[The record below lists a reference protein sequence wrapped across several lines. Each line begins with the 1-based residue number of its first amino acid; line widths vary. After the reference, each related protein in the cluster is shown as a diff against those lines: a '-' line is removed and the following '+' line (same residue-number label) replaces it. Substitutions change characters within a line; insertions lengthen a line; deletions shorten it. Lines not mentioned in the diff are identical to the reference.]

1 METAVAIRAEYVQVL
16 VDSYQRSARPRHGS
30 WQFQQ
35 LKLRGRRI
43 QSTLEHASIVT
54 FAPVRRKMNLLD
66 SVPRCHDHGF
76 SLPSPP
82 WIAFDPMRRCGYGR
96 TIAVVL
102 QVGDND
108 PGNDTSVCGDIVD
121 KPFIL
126 YGRPGTGSLAVQIA
140 LEEMG
145 LSYERVWVG
154 SEPADVDR
162 FRDINP
168 TGKVPALR
176 LPDGTVMFE
185 SAAILM
191 HLGLLGA
198 PTELAPQSGT
208 TRHALFLQ
216 SMIFLS
222 ETVYSA
228 ALRLFYSS
236 RYSSRGEA
244 DAPAIA
250 ARARMEYATHLEFIG
265 RTLAPYVLGA
275 DYTLADPYL
284 YMLASWLPEKDELFA
299 RVPRLAAHAEN
310 VSGRPAV
317 KKVEADHAKHA

>member
-1 METAVAIRAEYVQVL
+1 MVAFTPL
-16 VDSYQRSARPRHGS
+16 
-30 WQFQQ
+30 
-35 LKLRGRRI
+35 
-43 QSTLEHASIVT
+43 
-54 FAPVRRKMNLLD
+54 RRKMNLLD

-76 SLPSPP
+76 SLSSRP
-82 WIAFDPMRRCGYGR
+82 WIAFDPMRRCRCGR
-96 TIAVVL
+96 TIAVAL
-102 QVGDND
+102 QVGENGS
-108 PGNDTSVCGDIVD
+108 GNETTVCGDIMD
-121 KPFIL
+121 TPFIL

-168 TGKVPALR
+168 TAKVPALR

-191 HLGLLGA
+191 HLSLLDA
-198 PTELAPQSGT
+198 PTKLAPQSGT

-222 ETVYSA
+222 EAVYSA

-244 DAPAIA
+244 DAAAIA
-250 ARARMEYATHLEFIG
+250 AQARMEYATHLEFIG
-265 RTLAPYVLGA
+265 RTLDPYVLGA
-275 DYTLADPYL
+275 DYTLADSYL

-299 RVPRLAAHAEN
+299 RVPRLAAQAEK
-310 VSGRPAV
+310 VSSRPAV
-317 KKVEADHAKHA
+317 KKVEADHARHA